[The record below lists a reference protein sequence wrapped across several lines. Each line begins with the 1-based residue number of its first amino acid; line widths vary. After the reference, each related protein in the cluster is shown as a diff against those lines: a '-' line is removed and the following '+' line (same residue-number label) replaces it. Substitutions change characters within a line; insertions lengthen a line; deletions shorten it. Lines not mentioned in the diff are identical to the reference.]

1 MKRTIFFLG
10 MVLLSFSFKPL
21 KAQTTS
27 SGFYIGARYLPT
39 ISDFKMKQVNGD
51 FYKTSTVLGYG
62 IGGLIGVN
70 LSDHI
75 GLQGEVLYS
84 ALAQNYVDA
93 TNTERRI
100 DLNYINIPLMVVLNT
115 NSSSVVNLNV
125 TAGPQ
130 LGILVGS
137 EFDATG
143 GMAGDTVTAV
153 FAAKSGDFG
162 IAYGAGIDF
171 NVLPNFS
178 IDLGYRGVIGLVD
191 ISDQSKTLTTDQY
204 YILDRSHLM
213 TYAAY
218 VGVKLKF

>member
-1 MKRTIFFLG
+1 MKRISFL
-10 MVLLSFSFKPL
+10 LAIAFLSLSISSN
-21 KAQTTS
+21 AQTPST
-27 SGFYIGARYLPT
+27 GLYLGVRYMPT
-39 ISDFKMKQVNGD
+39 ISDFNVKQVNGD
-51 FYKTSTVLGYG
+51 LYKTQAVLGYG

-70 LSDHI
+70 ISDHI
-75 GLQGEVLYS
+75 ALQGEVLYS
-84 ALAQNYVDA
+84 ALAQNYTDA

-100 DLNYINIPLMVVLNT
+100 DLNYVNVPVMLVLNT
-115 NSSSVVNLNV
+115 NSSSLVNLNI

-143 GMAGDTVTAV
+143 TAEGDTITAV
-153 FAAKSGDFG
+153 FGAKTADFG

-171 NVLPNFS
+171 NILPNLS

-191 ISDQSKTLTTDQY
+191 ISDQSQTLTTDQY
-204 YILDRSHLM
+204 YLLDRSHLM

-218 VGVKLKF
+218 AGLKLKF